1 MQLALSL
8 SHLLECVP
16 KGDFWDWR
24 VHLRSKR
31 LDEAR
36 LTDECGLRELF
47 IWIGEL
53 EVTTLVGA
61 DLGTHW
67 TVIGDMVL
75 EKFIR
80 DAVLTAAIDT
90 LEDHAR
96 SPLIEVIVVKWS
108 EDTVADWPL

>member
-1 MQLALSL
+1 MSL
-8 SHLLECVP
+8 PHLLECVP

-47 IWIGEL
+47 IWVGEL

-61 DLGTHW
+61 DLWPHR
-67 TVIGDMVL
+67 TVVGDMVL
-75 EKFIR
+75 EKFIW
-80 DAVLTAAIDT
+80 DAVLTAAVDT

-96 SPLIEVIVVKWS
+96 APLIEVIVIKWS
-108 EDTVADWPL
+108 ENAVAYWSL